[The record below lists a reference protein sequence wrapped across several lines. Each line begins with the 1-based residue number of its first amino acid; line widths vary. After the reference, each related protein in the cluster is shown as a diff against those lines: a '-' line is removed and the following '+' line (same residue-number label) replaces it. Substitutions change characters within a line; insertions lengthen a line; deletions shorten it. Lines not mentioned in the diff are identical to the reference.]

1 MLLKHIKGI
10 SDIGMLK
17 IFKEETVIALE
28 ERKKVNE
35 NLVYSY
41 ITDPQEQEQE
51 EEYRNQ
57 I

>member
-1 MLLKHIKGI
+1 MLLKHIKGR

-51 EEYRNQ
+51 EEYRNR